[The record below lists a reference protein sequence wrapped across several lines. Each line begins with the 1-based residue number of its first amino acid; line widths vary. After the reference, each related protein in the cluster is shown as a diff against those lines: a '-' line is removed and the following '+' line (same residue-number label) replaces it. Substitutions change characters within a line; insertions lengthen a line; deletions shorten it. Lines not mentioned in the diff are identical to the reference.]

1 MLVLIVIFIRL
12 MRLVAEVFKT
22 HQKMEMKNDK
32 GIVWFISNS
41 SKIKYR
47 ISVKIP
53 TFIKID

>member
-1 MLVLIVIFIRL
+1 
-12 MRLVAEVFKT
+12 
-22 HQKMEMKNDK
+22 MEMKKDK